1 MQTEQTIFDYQTI
14 SHRLMSTAERRKLDI
29 GDVWSNEGHCKD
41 CGGYIRSKN
50 RHHMAHCEC
59 GKSFIDGGSWYG
71 RIGGKVDY
79 HPILFRYIKKDL
91 DD

>member
-1 MQTEQTIFDYQTI
+1 MTDEVTDYQDFTTKN
-14 SHRLMSTAERRKLDI
+14 MATDERRKLDV
-29 GDVWSNEGHCKD
+29 GDIWSNEGTCRD

-71 RIGGKVDY
+71 RTGGSVDY
-79 HPILFRYIKKDL
+79 HPVLYRYRKKEDE
-91 DD
+91 